1 MKKIYVQH
9 EDGPELGLIAPEFK
23 TEAEAKRKCAEWNRE
38 TSVHRVV
45 VVDDGTDSLRRVTR
59 NEISTLLDALSD
71 AVEWQKNIADANTVQ
86 PWHQS
91 SEMTSSANKALK
103 QAKKYTRLAAKIR
116 RANAESIKESK

>member
-71 AVEWQKNIADANTVQ
+71 AVEWQKKYSRCEHGATVA
-86 PWHQS
+86 S
-91 SEMTSSANKALK
+91 VERNDVKCK
-103 QAKKYTRLAAKIR
+103 
-116 RANAESIKESK
+116 